1 MVSNFFRPAVLAMH
15 RLSFPL
21 KFALVSALF
30 AVPLTITSVQTIHD
44 RQKKIEVYELKQNGI
59 AQVIAFQQVIESL
72 EQLRDLSIAHRI
84 SSYAEMDELFAN
96 KRKQSVDV
104 LAAFAKSHESQI
116 ARLVELSLEH
126 LRFSLT
132 ELRISTGS
140 EGDNVY
146 SIFDSVNLIVN
157 AAYDVQSK
165 IINQHGLLFD
175 SHLLATQL
183 ALVLDNEIQPPM
195 ESLGRARAYGTY
207 FLSTD
212 VIGSHG
218 IELVEQT
225 VQELFEM
232 EKRLRARFTLL
243 VETYPEMSESQ
254 RLDLELLSEM
264 SRTANLIEEAVLLDP
279 DLQSDWQSYYQQSSD
294 SIQKLNVLKAQI
306 SSLLSYLY
314 KARAK
319 ELSDELWG
327 FVTRIGLLVLIFLY
341 LFVGFFVSV
350 RESLSK
356 LSSGALNVAKGS
368 LDEAVRV
375 DSKDE
380 MADLAKVLDQMREQ
394 LKTRQDQLVELASTD
409 GLTKIHNRAYF
420 NRKLEEQINLTR
432 SADRPL
438 TLLLI
443 DIDFFKKLNDTHGH
457 QAGDYCL
464 IELAKLLKR
473 IVNRPEDEAAR
484 YGGEEFAVLLP
495 STTMQGGERVAETI
509 CEEIRKL
516 PLEFQ
521 SKELRMTVSVGIASS
536 ASIENL
542 STDLL
547 VSVADTALYEAKN
560 NGRDCWESLTEEQYR
575 RINAA

>member
-1 MVSNFFRPAVLAMH
+1 MVSNFFRPAVSAMH

-44 RQKKIEVYELKQNGI
+44 RQKKIEVYELKQHGI

-104 LAAFAKSHESQI
+104 LTTFAETHESQT

-126 LRFSLT
+126 LRLTLT

-294 SIQKLNVLKAQI
+294 SIQKLNVLKEQI
-306 SSLLSYLY
+306 SSLLSHLY
-314 KARAK
+314 KARAE
-319 ELSDELWG
+319 ELMDELLV

-356 LSSGALNVAKGS
+356 LSSGALNVAKGA
-368 LDEAVRV
+368 LDEKVRV

-409 GLTKIHNRAYF
+409 GLTKLHNRAYF
-420 NRKLEEQINLTR
+420 NNKLEEHIGLSRN
-432 SADRPL
+432 ADRPL
-438 TLLLI
+438 TFLLL

-473 IVNRPEDEAAR
+473 IVNRSEDEVAR

-495 STTMQGGERVAETI
+495 STTMQGGERIAESI

-516 PLEFQ
+516 PLEYQ
-521 SKELRMTVSVGIASS
+521 SKKLGMTVSVGVASS
-536 ASIENL
+536 ESIEHL
-542 STDLL
+542 SSDLL

-560 NGRDCWESLTEEQYR
+560 NGRDCWKSLTEEQYR
-575 RINAA
+575 RINAD